1 MQVLDRGQRAGHFES
16 WLGEVNDICGPFAA
30 RTMDQRFDG
39 SIRRIQSSLELATV
53 NASQVHAYRTE
64 RELRGCDGKPYF
76 YVFQA
81 QGHADMEQGNNRAAM
96 SSGDI
101 VLIDSTRPCNFYYD
115 GLSSQ
120 ISVIVPRELVDPH
133 LRAPRTACGT
143 RVPAGSIVASMAN
156 SLLQEAIRHQDLSHS
171 EGEAILESIVTLMR
185 PMLTGRY
192 SENDQH
198 HRVLDRAM
206 TYIDRHIGDSSLSA
220 ERIAKEI
227 GTSPRTLY
235 RAFAG
240 QGHTVAQYIRDRR
253 LELFASRIRQSTGKV
268 RLADLGDEMGF
279 SDPSHL
285 STAFKAKFGMPPR
298 EYLRQLHQQH

>member
-1 MQVLDRGQRAGHFES
+1 MQVLDRGPQEECFES
-16 WLGEVNDICGPFAA
+16 WLGGVNDICGPFAA
-30 RTMDQRFDG
+30 RALGRQFDG
-39 SIRRIQSSLELATV
+39 SIQRIESSLELATV
-53 NASQVHAYRTE
+53 SASHVHAYRTD
-64 RELRGCDGKPYF
+64 RELSGCDGKPYF

-81 QGHADMEQGNNRAAM
+81 QGCADMEQGENRAAM
-96 SSGDI
+96 SPGDI

-120 ISVIVPRELVDPH
+120 MSVIVPRELVDPH
-133 LRAPRTACGT
+133 LRVPRTACGT
-143 RVPAGSIVASMAN
+143 KVPAGSIVASMAN
-156 SLLQEAIRHQDLSHS
+156 RLLQEAIKHQDLSHG

-198 HRVLDRAM
+198 DRVLDRAM
-206 TYIDRHIGDSSLSA
+206 IYIDRHIGDSSLSS
-220 ERIAKEI
+220 EQIAKEV

-240 QGHTVAQYIRDRR
+240 HGHTVAQYIRDRR
-253 LELFASRIRQSTGKV
+253 LELFASRIRQSSGKV
-268 RLADLGDEMGF
+268 RLAIIGSELGF

-298 EYLRQLHQQH
+298 EYLRQFHEYH